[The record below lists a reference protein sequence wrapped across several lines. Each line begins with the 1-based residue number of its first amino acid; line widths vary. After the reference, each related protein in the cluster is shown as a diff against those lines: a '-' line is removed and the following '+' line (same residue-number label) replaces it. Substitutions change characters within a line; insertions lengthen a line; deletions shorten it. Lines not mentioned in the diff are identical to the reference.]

1 MITLMQKLSLKY
13 CGKIAMNEIEAV
25 KIISSKNWDQATIDK
40 TIKSLSKKNNEG
52 EIYLVTDLNIKCF
65 LDKQSNQQILS
76 IVLEQNESQIEIED
90 FVNSLKNLQDYYP
103 SLTIQII
110 DKSDAISKEWLP
122 NDTVIKNASWTNTS
136 LQE

>member
-1 MITLMQKLSLKY
+1 MS
-13 CGKIAMNEIEAV
+13 EIEAV

-40 TIKSLSKKNNEG
+40 KIKSLSKKNNEG
-52 EIYLVTDLNIKCF
+52 EIYLITDLNIECF
-65 LDKQSNQQILS
+65 LDKKPNQQILS
-76 IVLEQNESQIEIED
+76 IVLEQNEGQTEVED
-90 FVNSLKNLQDYYP
+90 FINSLSNLQDYYP

-122 NDTVIKNASWTNTS
+122 NDTAIKNASWTNTS